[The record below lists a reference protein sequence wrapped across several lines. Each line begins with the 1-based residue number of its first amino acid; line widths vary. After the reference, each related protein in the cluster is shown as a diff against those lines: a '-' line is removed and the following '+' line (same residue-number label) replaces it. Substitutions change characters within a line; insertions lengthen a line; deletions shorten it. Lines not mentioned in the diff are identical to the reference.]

1 MYRDIIRTIR
11 SRWKWYGC
19 ASNIIARNIN
29 VSQYSLFNQQ
39 ARAVERAA
47 VRKQVKRIMSEKH
60 IERNRI
66 AAAVILGDV
75 EKHGGEQSG
84 LVRWAR
90 AFTAREGA

>member
-1 MYRDIIRTIR
+1 M
-11 SRWKWYGC
+11 
-19 ASNIIARNIN
+19 
-29 VSQYSLFNQQ
+29 SQYSLFNQQ